1 MSSLFETFR
10 ARAEAVSAEVHR
22 MESAA
27 AARSFIL
34 DFLAAEGVADRP
46 RFYAVCTDGALLGD
60 THHHALA
67 LAVPGLR
74 FDVTRETAEEAKV
87 GITQVEW
94 GIAATGTLVTDAT
107 AVERRLASTLPLIHI
122 AILPT
127 AAIQPDM
134 AAVFAN
140 VDPRRIAYL
149 SMITGPSRTADIE
162 RVLTI
167 GVHGPARLV
176 IVCVD
181 GGTGSQAVEGG
192 N

>member
-1 MSSLFETFR
+1 MPNLFETFR

-22 MESAA
+22 VESMAEA
-27 AARSFIL
+27 QAFVR
-34 DFLAAEGVADRP
+34 DFLIAEGVEDRP
-46 RFYAVCTDGALLGD
+46 YAYALSAGGVIPGD
-60 THHHALA
+60 TH
-67 LAVPGLR
+67 PGLR
-74 FDVTRETAEEAKV
+74 FDVTRETAEAAKV
-87 GITQVEW
+87 GISQVEW

-107 AVERRLASTLPLIHI
+107 AVERRLVSTLPPIHI

-127 AAIQPDM
+127 AAIEADM
-134 AAVFAN
+134 AAVFTKA
-140 VDPRRIAYL
+140 DPRRIPYL

-181 GGTGSQAVEGG
+181 GFSLAGGS

>member
-1 MSSLFETFR
+1 MPSLFETFR
-10 ARAEAVSAEVHR
+10 ERAEAVSAEVHR
-22 MESAA
+22 MESASD
-27 AARSFIL
+27 ARSFIL
-34 DFLAAEGVADRP
+34 EFLTAEGVADQP
-46 RFYAVCTDGALLGD
+46 YAYAVCAGGGLLGD
-60 THHHALA
+60 TYQKALA

-74 FDVTRETAEEAKV
+74 FDVTRETAEAAKV
-87 GITQVEW
+87 GISEVEW

-107 AVERRLASTLPLIHI
+107 AVERRLVSTLPPVHI
-122 AILPT
+122 AILAT

-134 AAVFAN
+134 AAVFAQAN
-140 VDPRRIAYL
+140 PRRIPYL
-149 SMITGPSRTADIE
+149 SLITGPSRTADIE

-181 GGTGSQAVEGG
+181 GMED

>member
-22 MESAA
+22 VDSAA
-27 AARSFIL
+27 AARSFLL
-34 DFLAAEGVADRP
+34 DFLIAEGVSDQPYA
-46 RFYAVCTDGALLGD
+46 YAVCADGVLPGESRK
-60 THHHALA
+60 A

-74 FDVTRETAEEAKV
+74 FDVTRETAEAAKV
-87 GITQVEW
+87 GISQVEW

-107 AVERRLASTLPLIHI
+107 AVERRLASTLPVIHV

-127 AAIQPDM
+127 AAIQADM
-134 AAVFAN
+134 AAVFAQA
-140 VDPRRIAYL
+140 DPRRIAYL

-181 GGTGSQAVEGG
+181 GMESHS
-192 N
+192 